1 MSTIEQLLAELQ
13 TAITTEKQ
21 TAEEQIENLRK
32 LNEEQQ
38 EELQK
43 CKSRLDQDQLNFK
56 YSTLLD
62 TYNEAE
68 YENTKLRKEN
78 GELMKKHAD
87 LVEHQQNQQG
97 QYDQLRSQ
105 CIEALNENRQLRLRL
120 AQPYETF
127 SFIPRHTHSPTHG
140 LNQMRFLKDFQ

>member
-1 MSTIEQLLAELQ
+1 MSTIEQLLAELH

-32 LNEEQQ
+32 LNEEQR

-68 YENTKLRKEN
+68 YENTKLRKDN
-78 GELMKKHAD
+78 G
-87 LVEHQQNQQG
+87 
-97 QYDQLRSQ
+97 
-105 CIEALNENRQLRLRL
+105 
-120 AQPYETF
+120 
-127 SFIPRHTHSPTHG
+127 
-140 LNQMRFLKDFQ
+140 